1 MKKFAY
7 ILSQDLC
14 FIEAANSSSDR
25 YTLLVDIIN
34 VDLSKGVDNLI
45 PMKLD
50 TGKLTLRLA
59 ELIRERKHRPLDVPD
74 YKGRFTEDEIFVE
87 KNLFGQALKLCNT
100 GFDNQIIF
108 LANLLER
115 QQSETPPSGAS
126 VPPLIWFKRPAWTPS
141 NFHLCLLA
149 YQTEDFAI
157 EICWV

>member
-115 QQSETPPSGAS
+115 QQSET
-126 VPPLIWFKRPAWTPS
+126 LRDRPAYI
-141 NFHLCLLA
+141 FLA
-149 YQTEDFAI
+149 DNHKELRDYLQANTNPKSS
-157 EICWV
+157 